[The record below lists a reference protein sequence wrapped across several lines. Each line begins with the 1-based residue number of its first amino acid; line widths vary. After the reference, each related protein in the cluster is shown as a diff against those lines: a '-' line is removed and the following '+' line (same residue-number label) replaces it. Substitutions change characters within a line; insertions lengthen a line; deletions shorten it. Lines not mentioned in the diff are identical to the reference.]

1 MSYSKEY
8 LEELKTLHNKKTFG
22 LNRNIPEIVH
32 KIIKENN
39 IKSFLDFGAGKGH
52 TSATISQT
60 YPEIDLH
67 TFDPATFP
75 NPLPKEVELT
85 YSSDVLEHVEPD
97 LIDET
102 LNDLCARSTRYQYH
116 LIACHPAK
124 KALSDGRNA
133 HLIIENPKWWKNRCF
148 LFCYTSLRILCIG
161 FIVFFYHINSLYN
174 CFIDLRQ
181 NTQYS
186 SFFTFLRTRDYSN
199 GISFFDFYFCR
210 H

>member
-1 MSYSKEY
+1 MAHSKEY
-8 LEELKTLHNKKTFG
+8 LEELKKLHNKKTFG

-52 TSATISQT
+52 TSATISNT
-60 YPEIDLH
+60 YPEIDLY

-75 NPLPKEVELT
+75 IPLPEQVEFT
-85 YSSDVLEHVEPD
+85 YSSDVLEHVEPN

-102 LNDLCARSTRYQYH
+102 LQDLCNRSTRYQYH

-133 HLIIENPKWWKNRCF
+133 HLIIEDPAWWKNKIQALDGWKIIHEDITER
-148 LFCYTSLRILCIG
+148 YAKVKKGPPRHVIKY
-161 FIVFFYHINSLYN
+161 IVMLEKV
-174 CFIDLRQ
+174 
-181 NTQYS
+181 
-186 SFFTFLRTRDYSN
+186 
-199 GISFFDFYFCR
+199 
-210 H
+210 

>member
-133 HLIIENPKWWKNRCF
+133 HLIIENPKWWKKKIE
-148 LFCYTSLRILCIG
+148 SLNGWNIIHEEITERHAKVKKG
-161 FIVFFYHINSLYN
+161 PPRHVVKYIVVLEKS
-174 CFIDLRQ
+174 
-181 NTQYS
+181 
-186 SFFTFLRTRDYSN
+186 
-199 GISFFDFYFCR
+199 
-210 H
+210 